1 MIKSLQLTN
10 FKGFDKHTVEFQPFS
25 VVVGHNNAGKSSAFE
40 ALRIVATIA
49 KKMLTHKFFDSP
61 DWADGCRMGI
71 SPTLDEINLK
81 QETIFYKYSEP
92 PAIIKAI
99 FENGAQ
105 ISVHLGPDEK
115 IHAQAITP
123 KGQHVNSRSLARSC
137 EFAPIFI
144 LPQISPLLDTETAL
158 RKAYVKKCIDTQ
170 LSSRHFRN
178 QIRYMHE
185 HFDDFRDLF
194 QRTWDSISIA
204 EFDNHSANYEDELF
218 LMLREEGFV
227 AEVSN
232 FGHGLQMWLQIVW
245 FLARTD
251 SQSIVILDE
260 PDVYMHPQQQQ
271 RMIELLRGRFEQ
283 CILSTHAPGI
293 LDHCYEEEILRL
305 HRKLKKSSCELDSS
319 TYERLLQEES
329 KPPALIEGNNQIP
342 KIEMKVVVYQGGSLK
357 IYNSAD
363 KCILDIK
370 AMVAPNQLP
379 DFSDE
384 DEEPMD
390 DPGERRSLS
399 IAEDNL
405 LSFEV
410 GNTDDVN
417 IYFDGVSLVIEDYEL
432 ADTQQ
437 IQFQITP
444 QQAKNNKIPTITKL
458 N

>member
-1 MIKSLQLTN
+1 MIKSLKLTN

-40 ALRIVATIA
+40 ALRIVATVA
-49 KKMLTHKFFDSP
+49 KKLLTYKFFDSP
-61 DWADGCRMGI
+61 DWADDCQMGI
-71 SPTLDEINLK
+71 SPKLDEINLK
-81 QETIFYKYSEP
+81 RETIFYKYSEP
-92 PAIIKAI
+92 PATIKAT
-99 FENGAQ
+99 FENGAK
-105 ISVHLGPDEK
+105 IFVHLGPDEK
-115 IHAQAITP
+115 IHAQAMTP
-123 KGQHVNSRSLARSC
+123 KGHQVNSRLLARSC

-158 RKAYVKKCIDTQ
+158 RKPYVQKCIDTQ

-178 QIRYMHE
+178 QIRYMYE
-185 HFDDFRDLF
+185 HFDDFRNLF

-204 EFDNHSANYEDELF
+204 EFDDPNAYYEDELF

-271 RMIELLRGRFEQ
+271 RMIELLRGRFKQ

-293 LDHCYEEEILRL
+293 LNHCHEEEILRL
-305 HRKLKKSSCELDSS
+305 HRKLEKSSCELDNN
-319 TYERLLQEES
+319 TYEELLQEERKLPS
-329 KPPALIEGNNQIP
+329 LVEKNNQTP
-342 KIEMKVVVYQGGSLK
+342 KIEMKVVVYSGGSLK
-357 IYNSAD
+357 IKNSVG

-370 AMVAPNQLP
+370 AAPNQP
-379 DFSDE
+379 PEFT
-384 DEEPMD
+384 DEESME
-390 DPGERRSLS
+390 DPEERRSLS

-410 GNTDDVN
+410 RNTDDVN

-432 ADTQQ
+432 TDTQQ

-444 QQAKNNKIPTITKL
+444 REAKNNKIPTITIL